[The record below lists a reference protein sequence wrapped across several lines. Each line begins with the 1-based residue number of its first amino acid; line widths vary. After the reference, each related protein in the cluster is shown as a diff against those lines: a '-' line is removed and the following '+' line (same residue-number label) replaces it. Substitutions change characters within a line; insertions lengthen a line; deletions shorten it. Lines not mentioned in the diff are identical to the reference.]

1 MAIPENKLMSI
12 LLKNFPDAQIKITDT
27 LGDQDHYAVEIVSE
41 KFEGLPLIKQH
52 RLVKDALSDVLSK
65 ELHAVSI
72 KTKAEL

>member
-12 LLKNFPDAQIKITDT
+12 LLNNFPDAQIKITDT
-27 LGDQDHYAVEIVSE
+27 LGDQDHYLVEIESDQF
-41 KFEGLPLIKQH
+41 KGLPLIKQH

-72 KTKAEL
+72 KTKSKL

>member
-12 LLKNFPDAQIKITDT
+12 LLNNFPDAQIKITDT
-27 LGDQDHYAVEIVSE
+27 LGDQDHYLVEIESD
-41 KFEGLPLIKQH
+41 KFKGLPLIKQH

-72 KTKAEL
+72 KTKSKL